1 MKKRLT
7 LLTLACGLLLLEG
20 NAAFSNHG
28 VTRSLAK
35 NIISVRRAKESNKT
49 SWTKDDFVSDWTS
62 TTNDELSTVNEGLDL
77 KAGQG
82 MAVLKNITSDIQHL
96 NLFLRDFEGQEGNN
110 ATGAKVEVKVNGT
123 RIQAVNF
130 DTDVVTLDKD
140 CGRELLASYDLS
152 GFIDG
157 EMDTIEINEVSNYS
171 HHCVITYATMG
182 DFSSYQNQETLNNYW
197 GRNYM
202 KNWDG
207 EMRHADGM
215 NDIANIADDANW
227 IKVGNTDDINEG
239 LKLQKEASV
248 SRYVSVMNTNS
259 LMTIAVRNF
268 GGADEDFA
276 AGVSVNGTFLK
287 AVGDDKT
294 YFTKKTSATY
304 FEGASD
310 GGEVATMKTYDLS
323 AYIGRKVFITI
334 ANLKCYAMGGNEDL
348 VIGSVSFTQPRKV
361 NNSDSLTYDAS
372 TSKDIYPNLPFMV
385 AGPSTVYN
393 EGVSF
398 RTNDFAGGIAQR
410 FDLSE
415 VDLGKKFYVKT
426 YWRSVVDDNVS
437 TSFQKLVNDKLV
449 DTINPTLKDSG
460 DNLVCL
466 DFDLTDYVGEIVDI
480 ALHIK
485 SRNNRVVL
493 AKLEYYTEGE
503 ALTPNMSYVASS
515 KAEDN
520 LTLTNGTFAVIS
532 NSTSRGYDDVNGATF
547 ANDDGTNVKLLSRNL
562 SFNKENLVIVIHAIS
577 PSSFEN
583 KATIKVYLGDE
594 LMGEK
599 TFTANVSSPEK
610 ILFKANN
617 VSVNEGSLKIVI
629 EGNREIYLKSFNIYG
644 TFTAKND
651 AIQNL
656 VNKLTELDTCTEYS
670 QAASLRS
677 DYEAL
682 SEDEKVL
689 FAREKIVDEDESGA
703 EVPVNAMTKLEYME
717 YLNQIK
723 ANTSGANNN
732 AMMKI
737 ENTTSI
743 YFVAIISVVGLVS
756 VLGYYFISKK
766 RKFN

>member
-62 TTNDELSTVNEGLDL
+62 TTSDELSMVNEGLDL

-82 MAVLKNITSDIQHL
+82 MAVLKNITSSTKHL

-140 CGRELLASYDLS
+140 CGRQLLATYDLS
-152 GFIDG
+152 QFVDS

-171 HHCVITYATMG
+171 SHCVITYAIMG
-182 DFSSYQNQETLNNYW
+182 DFSSYQSQETLNNYW
-197 GRNYM
+197 GHDYTQ
-202 KNWDG
+202 NWGG
-207 EMRHADGM
+207 EMGRADGM
-215 NDIANIADDANW
+215 DAIANIASDANW
-227 IKVGNTDDINEG
+227 IKVGNTADINEG
-239 LKLQKEASV
+239 LKLEKEASV
-248 SRYVSVMNTNS
+248 SRYVTVSKESS

-268 GGADEDFA
+268 GNADEDFA

-287 AVGDDKT
+287 AVGDEKT

-348 VIGSVSFTQPRKV
+348 VIGSVSFTEPREVKNATNV
-361 NNSDSLTYDAS
+361 TYEAS
-372 TSKDIYPNLPFMV
+372 ESKNYYPNLPFTV
-385 AGPSTVYN
+385 AGPFTVYN

-415 VDLGKKFYVKT
+415 VELGKNFYVKT

-437 TSFQKLVNDKLV
+437 TSFQKIVNGKLV
-449 DTINPTLKDSG
+449 GTVDTTLKDNG
-460 DNLVCL
+460 DDLVSL
-466 DFDLTDYVGEIVDI
+466 DFDLTDYVGEIVDV

-485 SRNNRVVL
+485 SRNYRVVL

-503 ALTPNMSYVASS
+503 TLTPNISYVASS

-532 NSTSRGYDDVNGATF
+532 NSTSRGYDDVNGAIF

-562 SFNKENLVIVIHAIS
+562 SFNKENLAIVINAAS
-577 PSSFEN
+577 PSFFEN
-583 KATIKVYLGDE
+583 NATIKVYLGDE

-599 TFTANVSSPEK
+599 TFSNNAFSPEK
-610 ILFKANN
+610 ILFKAKN

-689 FAREKIVDEDESGA
+689 FAREEIKDKDENDIDVS
-703 EVPVNAMTKLEYME
+703 VNAMTKLEYME
-717 YLNQIK
+717 YLDQIK